1 MGQIE
6 IKSMTL
12 GMVAT
17 NCYLIINK
25 ENKEALL
32 VDPADNALRISNV
45 IEENGCTL
53 KAILLTHGHF
63 DHIMALNDLK
73 KRYNVPVYA
82 HEEEEDVLKQSSLN
96 LSGSIGQIYTT
107 QADVYVK
114 DGEHLK
120 LAGLDVI
127 VLYTPGH
134 TKGGVCYYF
143 PEEKVL
149 MSGDTLFHCSIGRTD
164 FPTGS
169 MSQLVRSVKEQLF
182 VLPDDVQVYPGHDS
196 VTSIG
201 YEKQYNPFL
210 DESEQRLTGLLQD

>member
-1 MGQIE
+1 MGRIE

-25 ENKEALL
+25 ETKEALL
-32 VDPADNALRISNV
+32 IDPADNALRISNV
-45 IEENGCTL
+45 IEENVCTL

-63 DHIMALNDLK
+63 DHIMALNELK

-96 LSGSIGQIYTT
+96 MSGMIGQIYTT
-107 QADVYVK
+107 QADIYVK

-120 LAGLDVI
+120 LAGLDII
-127 VLYTPGH
+127 VLHTPGH
-134 TKGGVCYYF
+134 TKGGVCYYL

-201 YEKQYNPFL
+201 YEKQYNPFF
-210 DESEQRLTGLLQD
+210 

>member
-53 KAILLTHGHF
+53 KAILLTHGQF

-134 TKGGVCYYF
+134 TKGGACYYF

-201 YEKQYNPFL
+201 YEKQYNPFF
-210 DESEQRLTGLLQD
+210 

>member
-25 ENKEALL
+25 ETKEALL
-32 VDPADNALRISNV
+32 IDPADNALRNSNV
-45 IEENGCTL
+45 IEENVCTL

-63 DHIMALNDLK
+63 DHIMALNELK

-96 LSGSIGQIYTT
+96 MSGMIGQIYTT
-107 QADVYVK
+107 QADIYVK

-120 LAGLDVI
+120 LAGLDII
-127 VLYTPGH
+127 VLHTPGH
-134 TKGGVCYYF
+134 TKGGVCYYL

-201 YEKQYNPFL
+201 YEKQYNPFF
-210 DESEQRLTGLLQD
+210 

>member
-25 ENKEALL
+25 ETKEALL
-32 VDPADNALRISNV
+32 IDPADNALRISNV
-45 IEENGCTL
+45 IEENVCTL

-63 DHIMALNDLK
+63 DHIMAMNELK
-73 KRYNVPVYA
+73 KRYKVPVYA

-96 LSGSIGQIYTT
+96 MSGMIGQIYTT
-107 QADVYVK
+107 QADIYVK

-120 LAGLDVI
+120 LAGLDII
-127 VLYTPGH
+127 VLHTPGH
-134 TKGGVCYYF
+134 TKGGVCYYL

-201 YEKQYNPFL
+201 YEKQYNPFF
-210 DESEQRLTGLLQD
+210 

>member
-25 ENKEALL
+25 ETKEALL
-32 VDPADNALRISNV
+32 IDPADNALRISNV
-45 IEENGCTL
+45 IEENVCTL

-63 DHIMALNDLK
+63 DHIMALNELK

-96 LSGSIGQIYTT
+96 MSGMIGQIYTT
-107 QADVYVK
+107 QADIYVK

-120 LAGLDVI
+120 LAGLDII
-127 VLYTPGH
+127 VLHTPGH
-134 TKGGVCYYF
+134 TQGGVCYYL

-201 YEKQYNPFL
+201 YEKQYNPFF
-210 DESEQRLTGLLQD
+210 

>member
-25 ENKEALL
+25 ETKEALL
-32 VDPADNALRISNV
+32 IDPADNALRISNV

-63 DHIMALNDLK
+63 DHIMALNELK

-96 LSGSIGQIYTT
+96 MSGMIGQIYTT
-107 QADVYVK
+107 QADIYVK

-120 LAGLDVI
+120 LAGLDII
-127 VLYTPGH
+127 VLHTPGH
-134 TKGGVCYYF
+134 TKGGVCYYL

-201 YEKQYNPFL
+201 YEKQYNPFF
-210 DESEQRLTGLLQD
+210 

>member
-25 ENKEALL
+25 ETKEAIL

-73 KRYNVPVYA
+73 KKYNVPVYA

-96 LSGSIGQIYTT
+96 MSGMVGQIYTT
-107 QADVYVK
+107 QADIYVK

-127 VLYTPGH
+127 VLHTPGH
-134 TKGGVCYYF
+134 TKGGACYYF

-169 MSQLVRSVKEQLF
+169 MSQLVRSVEEQLF

-201 YEKQYNPFL
+201 YEKQYNPFF
-210 DESEQRLTGLLQD
+210 

>member
-1 MGQIE
+1 MSE
-6 IKSMTL
+6 IKIGRKTM
-12 GMVAT
+12 GVCAT
-17 NCYLIINK
+17 NCYFLYREGGTK
-25 ENKEALL
+25 AVV
-32 VDPADNALRISNV
+32 VDPA
-45 IEENGCTL
+45 ENGAGIFKLLSEKGFTVE
-53 KAILLTHGHF
+53 AILLTHGHF

-134 TKGGVCYYF
+134 TKGGACYYF

-201 YEKQYNPFL
+201 YEKQYNPFF
-210 DESEQRLTGLLQD
+210 

>member
-25 ENKEALL
+25 ETKEALL
-32 VDPADNALRISNV
+32 IDPADNALRISNV
-45 IEENGCTL
+45 IEENVCTL

-63 DHIMALNDLK
+63 DHIMALNELK

-96 LSGSIGQIYTT
+96 MSGMVGQIYTT
-107 QADVYVK
+107 QADIYVK

-120 LAGLDVI
+120 LAGLDII
-127 VLYTPGH
+127 VLHTPGH
-134 TKGGVCYYF
+134 TKGGVCYYL

-201 YEKQYNPFL
+201 YEKQYNPFF
-210 DESEQRLTGLLQD
+210 

>member
-25 ENKEALL
+25 ETKEALL
-32 VDPADNALRISNV
+32 IDPADNALRISNV
-45 IEENGCTL
+45 IEENVCTL

-63 DHIMALNDLK
+63 DHIMALNELK

-96 LSGSIGQIYTT
+96 MSGMIGQIYTT
-107 QADVYVK
+107 QADIYVK

-120 LAGLDVI
+120 LAGLDII
-127 VLYTPGH
+127 VLHTPGH
-134 TKGGVCYYF
+134 TKGGVCYYL

-196 VTSIG
+196 VTSIV
-201 YEKQYNPFL
+201 YEKQYNPFF
-210 DESEQRLTGLLQD
+210 

>member
-25 ENKEALL
+25 ETKEALL

-53 KAILLTHGHF
+53 KAVLLTHGHF

-73 KRYNVPVYA
+73 KKYNVPVYA

-96 LSGSIGQIYTT
+96 MSGMVGQIYTT
-107 QADVYVK
+107 QADIYVK

-127 VLYTPGH
+127 VLHTPGH
-134 TKGGVCYYF
+134 TKGGACYYF

-201 YEKQYNPFL
+201 YEKQYNPFF
-210 DESEQRLTGLLQD
+210 

>member
-25 ENKEALL
+25 ETKEALL
-32 VDPADNALRISNV
+32 IDPADNALRISNV
-45 IEENGCTL
+45 IEENVCTL

-63 DHIMALNDLK
+63 DHIMALNELK

-96 LSGSIGQIYTT
+96 MSGMIGQIYTT
-107 QADVYVK
+107 QADIYVK

-120 LAGLDVI
+120 LAGLDII
-127 VLYTPGH
+127 VLHTPGH
-134 TKGGVCYYF
+134 TKGGVCYYLS
-143 PEEKVL
+143 EEKVL

-201 YEKQYNPFL
+201 YEKQYNPFF
-210 DESEQRLTGLLQD
+210 

>member
-25 ENKEALL
+25 ETKEALL
-32 VDPADNALRISNV
+32 IDPADNALRISNV
-45 IEENGCTL
+45 IEENVCTL

-63 DHIMALNDLK
+63 DHTMALNELK

-96 LSGSIGQIYTT
+96 MSGMIGQIYTT
-107 QADVYVK
+107 QADIYVK

-120 LAGLDVI
+120 LAGLDII
-127 VLYTPGH
+127 VLHTPGH
-134 TKGGVCYYF
+134 TKGGVCYYL

-201 YEKQYNPFL
+201 YEKQYNPFF
-210 DESEQRLTGLLQD
+210 

>member
-25 ENKEALL
+25 ETKEALL
-32 VDPADNALRISNV
+32 IDPADNALRISNV
-45 IEENGCTL
+45 IEENVRTL

-63 DHIMALNDLK
+63 DHIMALNELK

-96 LSGSIGQIYTT
+96 MSGMIGQIYTT
-107 QADVYVK
+107 QADIYVK

-120 LAGLDVI
+120 LAGLDII
-127 VLYTPGH
+127 VLHTPGH
-134 TKGGVCYYF
+134 TKGGVCYYL

-201 YEKQYNPFL
+201 YEKQYNPFF
-210 DESEQRLTGLLQD
+210 

>member
-120 LAGLDVI
+120 LAGLDVL

-134 TKGGVCYYF
+134 TKGGASYYF
-143 PEEKVL
+143 PEEKVW

-201 YEKQYNPFL
+201 YEKQYNPFF
-210 DESEQRLTGLLQD
+210 

>member
-32 VDPADNALRISNV
+32 VDPADNVLRISNV

-120 LAGLDVI
+120 LAGLDVN

-134 TKGGVCYYF
+134 TKGGACYYF

-201 YEKQYNPFL
+201 YEKQYNPFF
-210 DESEQRLTGLLQD
+210 

>member
-25 ENKEALL
+25 ETKEALL
-32 VDPADNALRISNV
+32 IDPADNALRISKV
-45 IEENGCTL
+45 IEENVCTL

-63 DHIMALNDLK
+63 DHIMALNELK

-96 LSGSIGQIYTT
+96 MSGMIGQIYTT
-107 QADVYVK
+107 QADIYVK

-120 LAGLDVI
+120 LAGLDII
-127 VLYTPGH
+127 VLHTPGH
-134 TKGGVCYYF
+134 TKGGVCYYL

-149 MSGDTLFHCSIGRTD
+149 MSGDTLSHCSIGRTD

-201 YEKQYNPFL
+201 YEKQYNPFF
-210 DESEQRLTGLLQD
+210 

>member
-12 GMVAT
+12 GMAAT

-25 ENKEALL
+25 ETKEALL
-32 VDPADNALRISNV
+32 IDPADNALRISNV
-45 IEENGCTL
+45 IEENVCTL

-63 DHIMALNDLK
+63 DHIMALNELK

-96 LSGSIGQIYTT
+96 MSGMIGQIYTT
-107 QADVYVK
+107 QADIYVK

-120 LAGLDVI
+120 LAGLDII
-127 VLYTPGH
+127 VLHTPGH
-134 TKGGVCYYF
+134 TKGGVCYYL
-143 PEEKVL
+143 PEKKVL

-201 YEKQYNPFL
+201 YEKQYNPFF
-210 DESEQRLTGLLQD
+210 

>member
-25 ENKEALL
+25 ETKEALL

-53 KAILLTHGHF
+53 KAVLLTHGHF

-73 KRYNVPVYA
+73 KKYNVPVYA

-96 LSGSIGQIYTT
+96 MSGMVGQIYTT
-107 QADVYVK
+107 QADIYVK

-127 VLYTPGH
+127 VLHTPGH
-134 TKGGVCYYF
+134 TKGGACYYF

-196 VTSIG
+196 GTSIG
-201 YEKQYNPFL
+201 YEKQYNPFF
-210 DESEQRLTGLLQD
+210 

>member
-32 VDPADNALRISNV
+32 VYPADNALRISNV

-201 YEKQYNPFL
+201 YEKQYNPFF
-210 DESEQRLTGLLQD
+210 

>member
-1 MGQIE
+1 MGQME

-25 ENKEALL
+25 ETKEALL
-32 VDPADNALRISNV
+32 IDPADNALRISNV
-45 IEENGCTL
+45 IEENVCTL

-63 DHIMALNDLK
+63 DHIMALNELK

-96 LSGSIGQIYTT
+96 MSGMIGQIYTT
-107 QADVYVK
+107 QADIYVK

-120 LAGLDVI
+120 LAGLDII
-127 VLYTPGH
+127 VLHTPGH
-134 TKGGVCYYF
+134 TKGGVCYYL

-201 YEKQYNPFL
+201 YEKQYNPFF
-210 DESEQRLTGLLQD
+210 

>member
-1 MGQIE
+1 MGQ

-25 ENKEALL
+25 ETKEALL
-32 VDPADNALRISNV
+32 IDPADNALRISNV
-45 IEENGCTL
+45 IEENVCTL

-63 DHIMALNDLK
+63 DHIMALNELK

-96 LSGSIGQIYTT
+96 MSGMIGQIYTT
-107 QADVYVK
+107 QADIYVK

-120 LAGLDVI
+120 LAGLDII
-127 VLYTPGH
+127 VLHTPGH
-134 TKGGVCYYF
+134 TKGGVCYYL

-201 YEKQYNPFL
+201 YEKQYNPFF
-210 DESEQRLTGLLQD
+210 

>member
-17 NCYLIINK
+17 NCYIIINK

-63 DHIMALNDLK
+63 DHIMALNYLK

-201 YEKQYNPFL
+201 YEKQYNPFF
-210 DESEQRLTGLLQD
+210 

>member
-45 IEENGCTL
+45 IEENVCTL

-63 DHIMALNDLK
+63 DHIMALNELK

-96 LSGSIGQIYTT
+96 MSGMIGQIYTT
-107 QADVYVK
+107 QADIYVK

-120 LAGLDVI
+120 LAGLDII
-127 VLYTPGH
+127 VLHTPGH
-134 TKGGVCYYF
+134 TKGGVCYYL

-201 YEKQYNPFL
+201 YEKQYNPFF
-210 DESEQRLTGLLQD
+210 

>member
-25 ENKEALL
+25 ETKEALL
-32 VDPADNALRISNV
+32 IDPADNALRISNV
-45 IEENGCTL
+45 IEENVCTL

-63 DHIMALNDLK
+63 DHIMALNELK

-96 LSGSIGQIYTT
+96 MSSMIGQIYTT
-107 QADVYVK
+107 QADIYVK

-120 LAGLDVI
+120 LAGLDII
-127 VLYTPGH
+127 VLHTPGH
-134 TKGGVCYYF
+134 TKGGVCYYL

-201 YEKQYNPFL
+201 YEKQYNPFF
-210 DESEQRLTGLLQD
+210 

>member
-25 ENKEALL
+25 ETKEALL
-32 VDPADNALRISNV
+32 IDPADNALRISNV
-45 IEENGCTL
+45 IEENVCTL

-63 DHIMALNDLK
+63 DHIMALNELK

-96 LSGSIGQIYTT
+96 MSDMIGQIYTT
-107 QADVYVK
+107 QADIYVK

-120 LAGLDVI
+120 LAGLDII
-127 VLYTPGH
+127 VLHTPGH
-134 TKGGVCYYF
+134 TKGGVCYYL

-201 YEKQYNPFL
+201 YEKQYNPFF
-210 DESEQRLTGLLQD
+210 

>member
-1 MGQIE
+1 MGRIE

-25 ENKEALL
+25 ETKEALL
-32 VDPADNALRISNV
+32 IDPADNALRISNV
-45 IEENGCTL
+45 IEENVCTL

-63 DHIMALNDLK
+63 DHIMALNELK

-96 LSGSIGQIYTT
+96 MSGMIGQIYTT
-107 QADVYVK
+107 QADIYVK

-120 LAGLDVI
+120 LAGLDII
-127 VLYTPGH
+127 VLHTPGH
-134 TKGGVCYYF
+134 TKGGVCYYL

-196 VTSIG
+196 VTRIG
-201 YEKQYNPFL
+201 YEKQYNPFF
-210 DESEQRLTGLLQD
+210 

>member
-25 ENKEALL
+25 ETKEALL
-32 VDPADNALRISNV
+32 IDPADNALRISNV
-45 IEENGCTL
+45 IEENVCTL

-63 DHIMALNDLK
+63 DHIMALNELK

-96 LSGSIGQIYTT
+96 MSGMIGQIYTT
-107 QADVYVK
+107 QADIYVK

-120 LAGLDVI
+120 LAGLDII
-127 VLYTPGH
+127 VLHTPGH
-134 TKGGVCYYF
+134 TKGGVCYYL

-149 MSGDTLFHCSIGRTD
+149 MSGDTLFHCSIWRTD

-201 YEKQYNPFL
+201 YEKQYNPFF
-210 DESEQRLTGLLQD
+210 

>member
-25 ENKEALL
+25 ETKEALL
-32 VDPADNALRISNV
+32 IDPADNALRISNV
-45 IEENGCTL
+45 IEENVCTL

-63 DHIMALNDLK
+63 DHIMALNELK

-82 HEEEEDVLKQSSLN
+82 NEEEEDVLKQSSLN
-96 LSGSIGQIYTT
+96 MSGMIGQIYTT
-107 QADVYVK
+107 QADIYVK

-120 LAGLDVI
+120 LAGLDII
-127 VLYTPGH
+127 VLHTPGH
-134 TKGGVCYYF
+134 TKGGVCYYL

-201 YEKQYNPFL
+201 YEKQYNPFF
-210 DESEQRLTGLLQD
+210 

>member
-1 MGQIE
+1 MNKSREMGQIE

-201 YEKQYNPFL
+201 YEKQYNPFF
-210 DESEQRLTGLLQD
+210 

>member
-73 KRYNVPVYA
+73 KKYNVPVYV

-201 YEKQYNPFL
+201 YEKQYNPFF
-210 DESEQRLTGLLQD
+210 